1 VPVLA
6 LSARFA
12 DDRCRLGSRGRSGS
26 RLAQVRALA
35 SPQSP
40 VASPQSPVSPLYAIV
55 DADVAL
61 RVGWTVADLA
71 SALLDGGAR
80 LIQLRAK
87 LASGR
92 DFLGWAEQLVN
103 MARPAGAKIIIND
116 RVDVAAMAAA
126 DGAHVGPDDLPPRQV
141 RHLLGSRALI
151 GLSAYTG
158 DQLIAGLA
166 EPVSY
171 LAVGPVFATG
181 TKETGY
187 PAGGLDL
194 VRRAARILAEHA
206 SQTGR
211 ARMPLVAI
219 GGITLDQAPAVI
231 LAGADS
237 VAVVSDLL
245 STGDPAG
252 RARAY
257 LSRLA

>member
-1 VPVLA
+1 ML
-6 LSARFA
+6 L
-12 DDRCRLGSRGRSGS
+12 
-26 RLAQVRALA
+26 
-35 SPQSP
+35 
-40 VASPQSPVSPLYAIV
+40 SPLYAIV

-61 RVGWTVADLA
+61 RAGWTVADLA
-71 SALLDGGAR
+71 GAFLDGGAR

-92 DFLGWAEQLVN
+92 DFLRWAERLVDK
-103 MARPAGAKIIIND
+103 ARPAGAHIIIND

-126 DGAHVGPDDLPPRQV
+126 DGAHVGQDDLPPRRV
-141 RHLLGSRALI
+141 RDMLGARALV
-151 GLSAYTG
+151 GLSTYT
-158 DQLIAGLA
+158 DTQLSDGLT

-171 LAVGPVFATG
+171 LAVGPVFTTG

-206 SQTGR
+206 TQTNG

-219 GGITLDQAPAVI
+219 GGITLEHAPDVI
-231 LAGADS
+231 RAGADS

-245 STGDPAG
+245 STDDPAG
-252 RARAY
+252 RTRAF
-257 LSRLA
+257 LRALGTP